1 MHIYPKIL
9 FLLILLLVSPTVTTL
24 SQQNAHNEP
33 ASVIVEQ
40 AHMDNFHDSIE
51 ALGTLRANETVEITA
66 DVTETVASI
75 NFDDGQR
82 IKQGDVLVEMNSDEE
97 KALLRETRAEVEEA
111 EKQLERVR
119 MLSEQGAASE
129 SLLDE
134 WQRSYDTAVARVA
147 VIKSRI
153 DDRII
158 RAPFDGVVGL
168 RDISIGALVEPGTL
182 ITTLNDDSRMKL
194 DFTVPS
200 VYLPMLKKGL
210 PVTARSKALGKSE
223 FRGEI
228 YSIDNKVDPVTR
240 SVTVRALLPN
250 DDGVLKQGLLMSV
263 ELYQN
268 PRETVVISE
277 EALIPEGETNFVLVV
292 KEEKNGPVVEKREVE
307 IGSRRVGE
315 VEVISGLSPGE
326 KVVTHGTMKVRDG
339 QRVKITALTDGS
351 DPLPELLDNN
361 NPDKKVN

>member
-1 MHIYPKIL
+1 MHIYQK
-9 FLLILLLVSPTVTTL
+9 ILLLLIPLLLSPAVTTL
-24 SQQNAHNEP
+24 SRQNAHNEP

-40 AHMDNFHDSIE
+40 ARMDNFHDSIE

-66 DVTETVASI
+66 DVTETVATI

-82 IKQGDVLVEMNSDEE
+82 VKRGDVLVEMNSDEE
-97 KALLRETRAEVEEA
+97 KALMREIRAEVEEA

-119 MLSEQGAASE
+119 MLSERGAASE

-134 WQRSYDTAVARVA
+134 WQRSYDTAVARLA

-153 DDRII
+153 EDRII

-168 RDISIGALVEPGTL
+168 RNISVGALVEPGTL

-200 VYLPMLKKGL
+200 VYLQILEKGL
-210 PVTARSKALGKSE
+210 PVTARSKALGQSE

-250 DDGVLKQGLLMSV
+250 DRGVLKQGLLMSV
-263 ELYQN
+263 ELYKN

-277 EALIPEGETNFVLVV
+277 EALIPEGETNFILVV
-292 KEEKNGPVVEKREVE
+292 REEENGPVAEKREVE

-315 VEVISGLSPGE
+315 VEIISGLNPGE
-326 KVVTHGTMKVRDG
+326 KVVTHGTMKVRGG
-339 QRVKITALTDGS
+339 QRVKITAFTDGS
-351 DPLPELLDNN
+351 EPLPELLDNN
-361 NPDKKVN
+361 NPDEKVN